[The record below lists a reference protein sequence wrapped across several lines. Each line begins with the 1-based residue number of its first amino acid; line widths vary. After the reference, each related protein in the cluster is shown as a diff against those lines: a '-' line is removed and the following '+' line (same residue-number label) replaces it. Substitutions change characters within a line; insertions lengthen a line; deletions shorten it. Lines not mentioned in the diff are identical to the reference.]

1 MRRIALALVLA
12 ASAILVGQE
21 LPQAQLDRGIEA
33 FKTERWRDALD
44 NFGSVLANP
53 QAATEKPEALYWTT
67 LASIALGDRTTA
79 ERSIQAYLSSWP
91 EGPRVPD
98 LLYQK
103 GRILFAKNDWQG
115 ALLAFAAFMNA
126 APTHELYS
134 SALYWSGECMY
145 SLGRL
150 DEARRAFV
158 AVIAK
163 YPNSVKVE
171 AATYRRDLIDLEF
184 REEEL
189 LKLLTWSHEES
200 LRTVEDFR
208 RKEKSYDQA
217 IAVYQK
223 ELADIKRGAAT
234 DSDKLIADL
243 RSQVADLSAKLGA
256 TQADLATAKA
266 ELDATRSAADKERQA
281 AVLAGQQAPEVAAPG
296 SGLPSSASLDAE
308 ALAAKARALDLL
320 AFYLSK
326 LSGGGAQ

>member
-1 MRRIALALVLA
+1 MRKIALTLMLA
-12 ASAILVGQE
+12 VSVILVGQE
-21 LPQAQLDRGIEA
+21 LDRGIAA
-33 FKTERWRDALD
+33 FKAERWRDALD
-44 NFGSVLANP
+44 IFGSVLADP
-53 QAATEKPEALYWTT
+53 QATADQPEALYWTT
-67 LASIALGDRTTA
+67 LAAMAMGDQATA
-79 ERSIQAYLSSWP
+79 ERSIQVYLTTYP
-91 EGPRVPD
+91 KGARVPD

-103 GRILFAKNDWQG
+103 GRIQYGRNDWQG
-115 ALLAFAAFMNA
+115 ALVSFAAFMQA
-126 APTHELYS
+126 APSHELYP

-145 SLGRL
+145 ALGRL

-158 AVIAK
+158 AIITK

-189 LKLLTWSHEES
+189 LRLLTWSHEES

-208 RKEKSYDQA
+208 RKEKSYEQA
-217 IAVYQK
+217 ITVYQK

-256 TQADLATAKA
+256 SQADLAAAQSALAAAKA
-266 ELDATRSAADKERQA
+266 AAANERQTA
-281 AVLAGQQAPEVAAPG
+281 LQASPPAPG
-296 SGLPSSASLDAE
+296 SVVPSSASLDAE

-320 AFYLSK
+320 AFYLDK
-326 LSGGGAQ
+326 LSGGGSQ